1 MVMHF
6 QNHQDFNLAKLK
18 HLDGVLRKTVCPSNY
33 FIFRAPGK
41 ARPALI
47 CPIFPGKVSVE
58 TGIYIGMGF
67 HEIDGGTKLK
77 LQSQD
82 QGKICEFYYVCGE
95 EPLPSFQNL
104 KTTVTFDER
113 SRAAVI

>member
-67 HEIDGGTKLK
+67 HMKLMVEQNSSCKAKIKGKSASFVVKNLCQAFKTSKQPSRLTKDRE
-77 LQSQD
+77 Q
-82 QGKICEFYYVCGE
+82 
-95 EPLPSFQNL
+95 
-104 KTTVTFDER
+104 R
-113 SRAAVI
+113 